1 MNETFMH
8 DGNSAIVIDS
18 PNETIMSGGTS
29 ALIDNTANPSNVSLE
44 KNKRIADTANFFN
57 QLYGKI
63 TAPNF
68 AYLWTKQNGIFS
80 FNISDVTQRIAMAK
94 KAVELSSIGVD
105 VWHSVNPVC
114 VQPTNDKRGDE
125 TVVSYQIACVVDID
139 IRSVAHKGDPS
150 LLAANFDEAKSFLPF
165 TPSLLIHS
173 GYGLHAYYI
182 FDTPIEITDGNRE
195 SLKHRNNL
203 MIDITRKNA
212 DGKTIDGVGDLPRV
226 MRTPSTFNYKLD
238 KDHAPICH
246 IVEDSGLRFATS
258 DIDEQLNALIQAQT
272 PKTQATGST
281 PTKSNENFIDD
292 RDFNIFRVRR
302 MLDFIS
308 PSSLTYDEWLAIGM
322 ALKNIGCDCGDW
334 EKWSRSDER
343 FKDGECEKKWNG
355 FNRDGYDIGTLYHF
369 AEPNGYD
376 AQDTYRAWN
385 DLNPNLKTSAEKST
399 GDDFISKVASLKAK
413 LLEVKKALA
422 NLDTEKDKALK
433 NLRAVKVFDSETVFT
448 DEIITAG
455 AFARLFDKQTYSNF
469 KREIKLFGDKH
480 RDKKATVNDWVAV
493 VRDKADLISS
503 HRSDLITQRNEIQ
516 AQIKSLSFIDE
527 NDTLD
532 DIVFPFEYSISADGI
547 SKVAGESFI
556 PVCRRPVIIT
566 GKTYSVEEK
575 IYKLTLSF
583 MTSGG
588 KWKRLPPTEKA
599 IIFNKNKL
607 VDLANADLP
616 VTSSNA
622 THLVDYLDAFNAL
635 NESSLPL
642 TYNVSRCGW
651 HNFDGKDCFVD
662 PRRELS
668 VTTEEKNISVKVDDV
683 RSDFAKHLKQV
694 GSLTQ
699 WKKIYK
705 LAKKYPVARL
715 IVAASVAP
723 ILLRILGE
731 RNFLLYIYAPTRAG
745 KTTALYLG
753 ASAVGSEK
761 IIRSFDATK
770 NGLASAAADVSDYAF
785 LVDEKQVADNR
796 LSETF
801 ANLIYALANG
811 IGRTKLNRDS
821 SLKKLQDWRT
831 IVIMTGETLLLPD
844 NVTGGANTRLLTIKA
859 PKEILPADIC
869 KIIHNTITDNYGLAL
884 PLVVD
889 KVLEIGKEKLRGVFE
904 EMINTFAARYPE
916 LLPEYR
922 RYMTVLTIADTLL
935 NSALFGNTVTTEDGK
950 TIKASDD
957 AIINAVKIFPLIPT
971 TAEISDTA
979 REKDFVLGYIAQNQN
994 HFIGGNIEDSKI
1006 QGVWGKLNDADGY
1019 HYITVQ
1025 ALKDACK
1032 KYESDYRK
1040 LVADLVADGFFIP
1053 SNRTK
1058 KGCKKPLDT
1067 VQKKIGKTNAECYRI
1082 PRTIFDAEG

>member
-1 MNETFMH
+1 MNE
-8 DGNSAIVIDS
+8 
-18 PNETIMSGGTS
+18 PIMSGGTS
-29 ALIDNTANPSNVSLE
+29 ALVGNTALSHE
-44 KNKRIADTANFFN
+44 KNNRIADTANFFN
-57 QLYGKI
+57 QLYSKI
-63 TAPNF
+63 TAPHF
-68 AYLWTKQNGIFS
+68 AYLWTKQRGIFS
-80 FNISDVTQRIAMAK
+80 FDISDVIQRIAMAK
-94 KAVELSSIGVD
+94 KAIQLSDCGVD

-114 VQPTNDKRGDE
+114 VQPSNGKRGDE
-125 TVVSYQIACVVDID
+125 FAVSYQTAIVVDID
-139 IRSVAHKGDPS
+139 IAGAAHKS
-150 LLAANFDEAKSFLPF
+150 NNLAADFDEAKSFLPF
-165 TPSLLIHS
+165 TPSLIIHS
-173 GYGLHAYYI
+173 GHGLQAYFI
-182 FDTPIEITDGNRE
+182 FDTPIEITNDNRE
-195 SLKHRNNL
+195 QLKRRNNL
-203 MIDITRKNA
+203 LLDVIRLHAN
-212 DGKTIDGVGDLPRV
+212 GKDIDGVGDLPRV
-226 MRTPSTFNYKLD
+226 MRTPGTFNYKLG
-238 KDHAPICH
+238 KDNAPICH
-246 IVEDSGLRFATS
+246 IVEDSGLRFS
-258 DIDEQLNALIQAQT
+258 PQEIDERLNALIPVQT
-272 PKTQATGST
+272 PKSQATTTSST
-281 PTKSNENFIDD
+281 HSAPKFNQNFIDD

-308 PSSLTYDEWLAIGM
+308 PSSLTYDEWLAVGM
-322 ALKNIGCDCGDW
+322 TLKNIGCDCSDW
-334 EKWSRSDER
+334 ERWSRADER

-355 FNRDGYDIGTLYHF
+355 FNRDGYDVGTLYYF
-369 AEPNGYD
+369 AQPNGYD

-385 DLNPNLKTSAEKST
+385 DLHPSLKTPAEKST
-399 GDDFISKVASLKAK
+399 GDDSVSKMASLKAK
-413 LLEVKKALA
+413 LLEVNKALA
-422 NLDTEKDKALK
+422 NLDTEKDKALEK
-433 NLRAVKVFDSETVFT
+433 LLAVTVFDSDTVFS
-448 DEIITAG
+448 DDIVTAG
-455 AFARLFDKQTYSNF
+455 AFAKLFDKQAYSNF

-503 HRSDLITQRNEIQ
+503 RRSDLITQRNEIQ
-516 AQIKSLSFIDE
+516 AQIKSLSFVDDD
-527 NDTLD
+527 DTLD
-532 DIVFPFEYSISADGI
+532 GIVFPSEYSISADGI
-547 SKVAGESFI
+547 TKVAGEGFI

-566 GKTYSVEEK
+566 GKTFSVEEK

-599 IIFNKNKL
+599 IVFNKNKL

-662 PRRELS
+662 PRREFS
-668 VTTEEKNISVKVDDV
+668 ITEEDKNISVKVDDV
-683 RSDFAKHLKQV
+683 RSDFAKHLKQI

-699 WKKIYK
+699 WKKVYK

-796 LSETF
+796 LSDTF

-831 IVIMTGETLLLPD
+831 IAIMTGETLLLPD

-904 EMINTFAARYPE
+904 EMIDTFAERYPE
-916 LLPEYR
+916 LLSEYR
-922 RYMTVLTIADTLL
+922 RYMAVLTIADTLL
-935 NSALFGNTVTTEDGK
+935 NSALFGNKIMTEDGN

-957 AIINAVKIFPLIPT
+957 AILNAVKIFPLIPT
-971 TAEISDTA
+971 TAEISDTG
-979 REKDFVLGYIAQNQN
+979 REKDFVRGIIAQNQN

-1006 QGVWGKLNDADGY
+1006 QGIWGKLYDADGY

-1032 KYESDYRK
+1032 KYERDYRK
-1040 LVADLVADGFFIP
+1040 LVTDLVADGFFIP

-1082 PRTIFDAEG
+1082 PQTIFDAEG